1 MAFWASVWDAIAPP
15 IDTDQGSVPFGEAA
29 AGART
34 TPGAAAVSATQ
45 APATVARLGFD
56 SDVPWGGANKMQPG
70 GDYPDGRA
78 NFMSSLYTAYV
89 GCPWLAAPI
98 DVIARTVTAGGVQ
111 ITPTSEADD
120 QTTAD
125 PPPQVQALQQLLDFC
140 NPHMDIVQ
148 LLRGVVVDLG
158 IYGDAFLE
166 VVWLLGLPVALFP
179 LDPATMSVDADEHGE
194 VTGYDQ
200 VLDTREVHFE
210 PHQIIHI
217 SMDAPKGSL
226 YGMGIA
232 QKALLPTT
240 VWLFT
245 EACIK
250 ETMRR
255 GDPPH
260 IHVDWPLAVQP
271 DDVRAWRGQYRAR
284 NLGPQNIGNP
294 ITTRGGATL
303 TELQLGKLS
312 EYLDIQ
318 VSSRDTILSVAGV
331 PPAKVGVIESGN
343 LGGGTGTSQ
352 DKTFRNNTCGPV
364 ASIVL
369 EKLNFSLTRE
379 AFGVTDWEIGFVD
392 VDWRD
397 DTAVEEIRDKRL
409 RNGSWTLNDYL
420 TDLGKPTVGEEGDVH
435 ALLTT
440 KEILTWEQLEQYA
453 QGVVDGMQAKT
464 DQAAAATQ
472 AAKDQAQAAKDRAD
486 AAKTAAANG
495 AAVAAPEPGAPGT
508 PPQGSPPG
516 TPPSPA
522 AGTHPAGSA
531 PPTESSPVPR
541 AWTRKVAEQYRQLIA
556 AGKE

>member
-294 ITTRGGATL
+294 IARHDPVGGGGAAGEGRRHRVRQPGRRHRHQPGQDVPQQHVRAGREHRAREAQFLADPRGFRRHGLGDRVRGRRLARRHGRGG
-303 TELQLGKLS
+303 
-312 EYLDIQ
+312 DP
-318 VSSRDTILSVAGV
+318 R
-331 PPAKVGVIESGN
+331 
-343 LGGGTGTSQ
+343 
-352 DKTFRNNTCGPV
+352 
-364 ASIVL
+364 
-369 EKLNFSLTRE
+369 
-379 AFGVTDWEIGFVD
+379 
-392 VDWRD
+392 
-397 DTAVEEIRDKRL
+397 
-409 RNGSWTLNDYL
+409 
-420 TDLGKPTVGEEGDVH
+420 
-435 ALLTT
+435 
-440 KEILTWEQLEQYA
+440 
-453 QGVVDGMQAKT
+453 
-464 DQAAAATQ
+464 QAA
-472 AAKDQAQAAKDRAD
+472 
-486 AAKTAAANG
+486 
-495 AAVAAPEPGAPGT
+495 
-508 PPQGSPPG
+508 PQRVLDL
-516 TPPSPA
+516 
-522 AGTHPAGSA
+522 
-531 PPTESSPVPR
+531 E
-541 AWTRKVAEQYRQLIA
+541 
-556 AGKE
+556 